1 MKPYV
6 VASFSG
12 GKDSTAMV
20 LRMLEIGEQLD
31 EVLFCDTYMEFP
43 EPYNAPPMVTVCLRT
58 DVGTTDADFGRLTL
72 AVASVS
78 KIGVLI
84 RAYNAASTARA
95 FSASWIAIG
104 DMTPGRPVS
113 ADGVMVLDMG
123 RLDEAILG
131 GAYGELLLDMGR
143 LDEAILG

>member
-1 MKPYV
+1 MAQHIAWGHTHLASQLAGLQCGV
-6 VASFSG
+6 VAC
-12 GKDSTAMV
+12 STAA
-20 LRMLEIGEQLD
+20 GNTYT
-31 EVLFCDTYMEFP
+31 DTYMEFP
-43 EPYNAPPMVTVCLRT
+43 EPYNAPPVVTVCLRT
-58 DVGTTDADFGRLTL
+58 DVGATDADFGRLTL

-95 FSASWIAIG
+95 FSASWIVIG
-104 DMTPGRPVS
+104 DMTPGRPSS
-113 ADGVMVLDMG
+113 ADGVMVLDAG

-131 GAYGELLLDMGR
+131 GAYGELLLDAGS